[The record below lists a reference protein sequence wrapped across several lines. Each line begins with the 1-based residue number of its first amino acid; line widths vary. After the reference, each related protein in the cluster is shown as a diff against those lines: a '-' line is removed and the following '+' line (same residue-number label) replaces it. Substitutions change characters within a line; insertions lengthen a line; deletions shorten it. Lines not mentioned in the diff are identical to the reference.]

1 MLRQAALMA
10 DDGTLNRV
18 VLSHRVADALTT
30 RTPSDVRFFP
40 TLDGERGG
48 V

>member
-1 MLRQAALMA
+1 MMRQSGLMA

-18 VLSHRVADALTT
+18 VLSHRVADALAA

-40 TLDGERGG
+40 TLDGDRGG